1 MKKLFFSSLFCTL
14 SIFGYANEAKTL
26 TTKSIVKVQKIY
38 SFKNFKLSCV
48 IYTTIRTIDE
58 NRNVIDER
66 TVRTEGSGL
75 SCVGSD
81 SDGIVRNVRT
91 VRVEGIHP

>member
-1 MKKLFFSSLFCTL
+1 MLICGMGSSF
-14 SIFGYANEAKTL
+14 YANTLDTNVQICKKTVF
-26 TTKSIVKVQKIY
+26 KIVN
-38 SFKNFKLSCV
+38 SKLVCQ
-48 IYTTIRTIDE
+48 IFTTIRTLDE

-66 TVRTEGSGL
+66 TVKTEGSGL
-75 SCVGSD
+75 SCIGAD